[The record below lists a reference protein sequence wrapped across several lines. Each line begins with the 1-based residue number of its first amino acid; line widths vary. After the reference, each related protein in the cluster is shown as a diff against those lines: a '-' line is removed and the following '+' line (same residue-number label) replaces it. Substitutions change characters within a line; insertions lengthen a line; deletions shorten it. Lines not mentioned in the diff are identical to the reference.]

1 MGVVV
6 SRPVQ
11 VVTRGGE
18 VIVPSSNRV
27 LTVLN
32 ELQDRIT
39 SGRYVPGEFLPP
51 ERKLSAA
58 LGVSRGVLREALGIL
73 SGMGLIKSRQGSGN
87 HVEFPSIQHVSAS
100 YGRLLRRLDHH
111 PEHLCAVR
119 LVLET
124 SIAALAATH
133 RTDEHL
139 DALERTQELLSR
151 GRPATEVCV
160 RADVDFHSTLA
171 EASGNPIFEIVLAPI
186 QGLLLEC
193 RRRAIPRF
201 GSGVIIEHHGRILTA
216 VRDGDPG
223 KASQFMREHIELST
237 LHLIECMDASRRA
250 PHPQRG
256 KPRALGGRRDGASV
270 SS

>member
-1 MGVVV
+1 MSG
-6 SRPVQ
+6 
-11 VVTRGGE
+11 
-18 VIVPSSNRV
+18 SNRV

-39 SGRYVPGEFLPP
+39 SGRYVPGELLPP
-51 ERKLSAA
+51 ERELSAS

-87 HVEFPSIQHVSAS
+87 QVEFPSTQHVSAS

-119 LVLET
+119 LALET
-124 SIAALAATH
+124 SIASLAATH

-139 DALERTQELLSR
+139 NALERTQELLSR
-151 GRPATEVCV
+151 TRPSNEVCV

-201 GSGVIIEHHGRILTA
+201 GPSVIVEHHGRILAA
-216 VRDGDPG
+216 VRDGDPDQAI
-223 KASQFMREHIELST
+223 KSMREHIKLST
-237 LHLIECMDASRRA
+237 EHLVECMDIYRA
-250 PHPQRG
+250 ARPTRPG
-256 KPRALGGRRDGASV
+256 KPRALDGRRDGGGG

>member
-1 MGVVV
+1 MPHPRRKIGCRRA
-6 SRPVQ
+6 SAGPI
-11 VVTRGGE
+11 VVTRGRE
-18 VIVPSSNRV
+18 VVMPSSNRV

-39 SGRYVPGEFLPP
+39 SGRYVPSELLPP
-51 ERKLSAA
+51 ERELSTS

-73 SGMGLIKSRQGSGN
+73 AGMGLIKSRQGSGN
-87 HVEFPSIQHVSAS
+87 RVEFPSTQHVSAS

-111 PEHLCAVR
+111 AEHLCAVR
-119 LVLET
+119 LALET
-124 SIAALAATH
+124 SIAALAATY

-151 GRPATEVCV
+151 ARQSTEVCV

-171 EASGNPIFEIVLAPI
+171 EASGNPIFEIVVAPI

-201 GSGVIIEHHGRILTA
+201 GSRVVVEHHGRILAA
-216 VRDGDPG
+216 VRDGDPA

-237 LHLIECMDASRRA
+237 SHLLECM
-250 PHPQRG
+250 
-256 KPRALGGRRDGASV
+256 
-270 SS
+270 